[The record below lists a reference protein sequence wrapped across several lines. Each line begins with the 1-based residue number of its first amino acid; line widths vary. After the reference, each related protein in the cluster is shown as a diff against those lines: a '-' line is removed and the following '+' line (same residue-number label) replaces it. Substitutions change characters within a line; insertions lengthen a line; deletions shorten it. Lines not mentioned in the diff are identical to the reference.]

1 MSEKK
6 PAAVKNSPKQA
17 ADNLLDGLN
26 EKPSDFWWNL
36 AYFLILTAAI
46 GFIIANNHL
55 ENLTSA
61 TGLSILGILIILDA
75 FPAIYLLK
83 LLFNLTRG
91 GRDN

>member
-6 PAAVKNSPKQA
+6 PAAFKTSPKQA